1 MRMKIELSK
10 AWDGEWY
17 EVVNVPI
24 LQHDSVEVKVHVAV
38 MRKKIFVCTFATNL
52 KCYTV
57 MEDEKFGFM
66 DLC

>member
-24 LQHDSVEVKVHVAV
+24 LQHDGVEVKVHVAV
-38 MRKKIFVCTFATNL
+38 TRKKIFVCTFATNL

-57 MEDEKFGFM
+57 MEDETFGFM
-66 DLC
+66 GLC

>member
-1 MRMKIELSK
+1 MKAIELSE

-17 EVVNVPI
+17 GIINVPI
-24 LQHDSVEVKVHVAV
+24 LQHDGVEVKVHVAV
-38 MRKKIFVCTFATNL
+38 KTKEIFVCTFAANL

-57 MEDEKFGFM
+57 MEDETFGFM